1 MLPLDVSAAINIQ
14 TQNLLASDPGL
25 AVVWHH
31 LRGLDS
37 AERRFARTL
46 RDTIDQLLNGED
58 TGRYDWN
65 SLYKTE
71 KTHAGT
77 LVEIKLQREF
87 GFGDGAEMDYRIAG
101 IDVDCKY
108 SQQFGGWMIPPEA
121 QGHLCLL
128 VWANDEQSRW
138 SAGVFRVRDEW
149 LNKGNNRDLKLTVK
163 AQHRDKIA
171 WLWRDAELPENVL
184 LHMDADDR
192 AAVFLSRSG
201 QARLNEL
208 FRRVQDRRIGRN
220 VIRTV
225 AQQKDY
231 MKRVRGNGGS
241 RSALRKEGFL
251 IMGEYESHRRI
262 AAKLGVPVPLDGEF
276 VSTRVTE
283 VGPGDPRRSV
293 LLDDRL
299 WARARPGETPAPGPS
314 LPSHTG

>member
-1 MLPLDVSAAINIQ
+1 MLPIDVTAAINIQ
-14 TQNLLASDPGL
+14 TQALLLDDPELG
-25 AVVWHH
+25 AVWNH
-31 LRGLDS
+31 LRDLDS
-37 AERRFARTL
+37 AQRRFARTL

-77 LVEIKLQREF
+77 LVEIRLQREF
-87 GFGDGAEMDYRIAG
+87 GFGDGVDMDYRIAG

-121 QGHLCLL
+121 RGHLCLL

-149 LNKGNNRDLKLTVK
+149 LNNGNNRDLKLTVK

-184 LHMDADDR
+184 LHMNPDDR
-192 AAVFLSRSG
+192 TAVLDQRSG

-208 FRRVQDRRIGRN
+208 FRRVQDRPIGRN

-241 RSALRKEGFL
+241 RSALREEGFL
-251 IMGEYESHRRI
+251 IMGDYESHRRI
-262 AAKLGVPVPLDGEF
+262 AAGLGVPVPLDGEF

-283 VGPGDPRRSV
+283 VGPEDPRNSV
-293 LLDDRL
+293 MLEGRL
-299 WARARPGETPAPGPS
+299 WAPARSDEVPAPGPS
-314 LPSHTG
+314 LPSHTR

>member
-1 MLPLDVSAAINIQ
+1 MLPIDIDAAMNVATQAVLLDDPELAA
-14 TQNLLASDPGL
+14 
-25 AVVWHH
+25 VWNH
-31 LRGLDS
+31 LRHVNS
-37 AERRFARTL
+37 AESRFARAL

-58 TGRYDWN
+58 TGRYDWK

-87 GFGDGAEMDYRIAG
+87 KFDDGVDMDYRIAG

-108 SQQFGGWMIPPEA
+108 SQQFGAWMIPPEA
-121 QGHLCLL
+121 RGHLCLL

-149 LNKGNNRDLKLTVK
+149 LNFGSNRDLKLTVK
-163 AQHRDKIA
+163 AQYRDKIA
-171 WLWRDAELPENVL
+171 WLWRDAELPENTL
-184 LHMDADDR
+184 LHMDPGDR
-192 AAVFLSRSG
+192 AAVFLQRSG

-208 FRRVQDRRIGRN
+208 FRRVQNRRISRN

-251 IMGEYESHRRI
+251 IMGDYESHRRV
-262 AAKLGVPVPLDGEF
+262 AAGLGVPVPLEGEF

-283 VGPGDPRRSV
+283 VGPQDTRGAV
-293 LLDDRL
+293 LLDGRF
-299 WARARPGETPAPGPS
+299 WARARAADAPAPGPS
-314 LPSHTG
+314 LPSHTE